1 MSSDEH
7 RNAAQSAASDA
18 ARAAKRLVIKVGSAI
33 LCGPTDEGGGAVRE
47 AWLASLAQDI
57 AGLRKSG
64 REVVVVTSGAIALGR
79 RRLGLSGALRLDE
92 KQAAS
97 AAGQAALAQAWQEA
111 FAPHEVAIAQI
122 LITLEDTESRRRY
135 LNARATFRTLLGLGA
150 LPLVNENDTI
160 ATSEIRY
167 GDNDRLAAHAAQL
180 VESDVLIILSDIDG
194 LYTADPRKESTAEHI
209 AVVDAITP
217 EIERMAGGVN
227 RDAGVGSGGMAS
239 KIAAAKIAG
248 GAGCDTIIAPGLGD
262 NPLKAMLDGGAATL
276 FRASM
281 THDGARRQWIA
292 GRLKPAGRI
301 TIDDGAAKALQ
312 SGASLLPAGVIDVT
326 GAFSRG
332 DAIEIVTADGS
343 ILGQGLSTYD
353 AIDARAV
360 AGAKSDKI
368 EALLGYR
375 RRPALIE
382 KDDLILRSER

>member
-7 RNAAQSAASDA
+7 QNAAQSAASDA

-301 TIDDGAAKALQ
+301 TIDDGAAKALH

-332 DAIEIVTADGS
+332 DAIEILTADGR